1 MNKRSKILLIATA
14 LATIYVVYLIS
25 YFYGGTINAG
35 DTAEAVGGAIA
46 TAFVTPHMI
55 MFLTYQFPTV
65 SHILI

>member
-46 TAFVTPHMI
+46 TAFVTEKIYIIAPAKAK
-55 MFLTYQFPTV
+55 FDE
-65 SHILI
+65 